1 MNQNNLMQLRQKRY
15 NDFCRFMKSKGYTT
29 PAAIKRFQV
38 SMAVSALTYML
49 AMTISYFLALMVIPN
64 HETLVK
70 VTLIAFAFWVLASKL
85 VSYRWAK
92 AFQENN
98 YVE

>member
-1 MNQNNLMQLRQKRY
+1 MNQNNLMKLRQKRY
-15 NDFCRFMKSKGYTT
+15 NDFCRFMKNKGYTN
-29 PAAIKRFQV
+29 PAAIKHFQA
-38 SMAVSALTYML
+38 SMVISGLTYVVALTIAYML
-49 AMTISYFLALMVIPN
+49 AVTVIPN
-64 HETLVK
+64 YETLAK
-70 VTLIAFAFWVLASKL
+70 VTLIAFAFWVLASKW